1 MNSGQ
6 VKYPVNTLGMINL
19 TPHEIPNSI
28 KEFLQHGR
36 NTAIGGF
43 QPEHEIF
50 LEINYFFLNSNNTR
64 KKYL

>member
-50 LEINYFFLNSNNTR
+50 LEINDLCF
-64 KKYL
+64 